1 MRPRVSIPPSNT
13 HAFTGEDVVLQCV
26 GDQRTVSYHW
36 YKDGQPLETSDR
48 VAVVAGV
55 GLNISHVT
63 MDDSGVY
70 SCVVMGTEGSSE
82 TSAQL
87 SVTGALISCEGQSGG
102 GGQLCRLL
110 QR

>member
-1 MRPRVSIPPSNT
+1 M
-13 HAFTGEDVVLQCV
+13 VLRCV

-48 VAVVAGV
+48 VAVVTGV

-70 SCVVMGTEGSSE
+70 SCVVMGIEGSSE
-82 TSAQL
+82 ASAQL
-87 SVTGALISCEGQSGG
+87 SVTGALISCEGQSSGAY
-102 GGQLCRLL
+102 
-110 QR
+110 